1 MAFNRRNARGPAEKR
16 AVTKINRGNE
26 RGFRG
31 YENKPRK
38 PHASPQDRAHFRG

>member
-31 YENKPRK
+31 YENKPC
-38 PHASPQDRAHFRG
+38 ASPRDRAHFRG